1 MDIIRLLPDSVS
13 NQIAAGEVV
22 QRPASVVKELIENA
36 IDAGAS
42 AISVNLKN
50 VGKGCIQVIDDGKGM
65 SKNDS
70 LLAFKRHATSK
81 ISSAD
86 DLFSISTLGFRGE
99 ALASIASVAEVELKT
114 KTSNEEIG
122 THLVVSNSEIKKTE
136 GVVTPIGSN
145 ITVRDLFFNV
155 PARRKFL
162 KSDKT
167 ELRNINNEF
176 IHITLSNPE
185 IKFSLKND
193 DIYVYDLPQT
203 SLFQRIINIF
213 GKNMASKLIKIKC
226 NTELVKIEGYICSP
240 NHTKKSYGEQFFFV
254 NKRYMR
260 HPYFHKA
267 VMEAFKGLINN
278 DAIPSYFLYFTI
290 NPSLIDVNIHPTK
303 TEIKFQNESD
313 IFQILMAGIRESLG
327 KYNITPSIDFDME
340 GSIEYEEPTK
350 TGNNTN
356 SYAPKISYKN
366 NYNPFNY
373 SGGNSSLNPENSSFE
388 YQKASVNWKSLFNKV
403 EDEEESQTSIEE
415 FKKVDNTI
423 PCGKFIQI
431 GKEFVAINNTSD
443 MVIINIRRAHERIQY
458 ERFIKAL
465 KTQKAVSQKLI
476 FPENIE
482 LSIPDFQLI
491 MDLKK
496 KLEDIGF
503 EIEIFGKNSIAIY
516 GTPAY
521 IKDDNPRVI
530 IIQLLD
536 YYKNT
541 HGSLNNNLDEK
552 LAISLSKSSLADN
565 KSNMSEEEIN
575 TLIEDLFKC
584 DNFNVTPEQ
593 KKIICTL
600 NSETIFN
607 LFK

>member
-36 IDAGAS
+36 IDAGATS
-42 AISVNLKN
+42 ISVNLKN
-50 VGKGCIQVIDDGKGM
+50 VGKGLIQVIDDGKGM
-65 SKNDS
+65 SRNDA
-70 LLAFKRHATSK
+70 LVAFKRHATSK
-81 ISSAD
+81 INSTN
-86 DLFSISTLGFRGE
+86 DLFSINTLGFRGE
-99 ALASIASVAEVELKT
+99 ALASIASVSQVELKT
-114 KTSNEEIG
+114 RTSDEEIG
-122 THLVVSNSEIKKTE
+122 TSLTISNSEITNTE
-136 GVVTPIGSN
+136 EVVTPIGTN
-145 ITVRDLFFNV
+145 IVVRDLFFNV

-176 IHITLSNPE
+176 NHITLSNPD
-185 IKFSLKND
+185 IKFSLKNN
-193 DIYVYDLPQT
+193 DIYVYDLPST
-203 SLFQRIINIF
+203 SLYQRILNVF

-226 NTELVKIEGYICSP
+226 NTELVKIDGYICSP
-240 NHTKKSYGEQFFFV
+240 KHTKKSYGEQFFFV

-290 NPSLIDVNIHPTK
+290 DVSLIDVNIHPTK

-340 GSIEYEEPTK
+340 GSIEYEEPSRSA
-350 TGNNTN
+350 TN
-356 SYAPKISYKN
+356 SMPYAPNISYKN

-373 SGGNSSLNPENSSFE
+373 GGGNNSLKPENSNFE
-388 YQKASVNWKSLFNKV
+388 YQKADVNWKSLFNKV
-403 EDEEESQTSIEE
+403 EDEEEAQTSISE
-415 FKKVDNTI
+415 FKKVDNPI
-423 PCGKFIQI
+423 PNGKFIQI

-443 MVIINIRRAHERIQY
+443 MVIINIKRAYERIQY
-458 ERFIKAL
+458 ERFVKAL
-465 KTQKAVSQKLI
+465 KTRKSVSQKLI

-491 MDLKK
+491 MDLKD

-503 EIEIFGKNSIAIY
+503 EIEVFGKNSIAIY

-521 IKDDNPRVI
+521 IKDENPRVI

-536 YYKNT
+536 FYKNT
-541 HGSLNNNLDEK
+541 HGDLINQLDEK
-552 LAISLSKSSLADN
+552 LAISLSKSSLTEN
-565 KSNMSEEEIN
+565 KSNMSEEEIGV
-575 TLIEDLFKC
+575 LITDLFKC
-584 DNFNVTPEQ
+584 ENFNITPEH

-600 NSETIFN
+600 NSNTIFN